1 MSINSCFSLSV
12 PAYSTFV
19 SYCLITHSNQHLPMK
34 IPPSIQHWRKKIT
47 QALTGRLGQSR
58 RPIHNPTNCSPTPIH
73 RILIIR
79 PNHRLGNTLLITPI
93 VAEMQQLF
101 PTATVDLFVKGGIAS
116 EVFREYPQVDRI
128 MALPK
133 KHFKALGTY
142 LWTWIRLRMR
152 SYDLVI
158 NSVSHS
164 SSGRLATAW
173 ARGTYKWY
181 GDRNDSLQALRT
193 QLIPHMA
200 HGLVMDF
207 RTFWTPQTL
216 FMTPRPLP
224 LMDLKLSAAE
234 KAVGKAILSTLVP
247 TGRKTIALFT
257 FATGAK
263 CYPPEWWIPF
273 YQRLQTEFPEYNF
286 IEILPAENVSQ
297 IDFAAPTLYSKSIR
311 EMAAVIAN
319 CSLFLGAD
327 SGVMHL
333 ASAAL
338 TPTVG
343 LFQVTDPAL
352 YGPYGNHSF
361 AADTRV
367 MTTAS
372 LLEQMRQTLLLI
384 ER

>member
-1 MSINSCFSLSV
+1 MKLS
-12 PAYSTFV
+12 PT
-19 SYCLITHSNQHLPMK
+19 
-34 IPPSIQHWRKKIT
+34 IQHWRKKLT
-47 QALTGRLGQSR
+47 QAVTGRLGQSR
-58 RPIHNPTNCSPTPIH
+58 RPMHNPSNCTPTPIR

-93 VAEMQQLF
+93 VAEMEQLF

-128 MALPK
+128 LALPK

-142 LWTWIRLRMR
+142 LWTWVRLRMR
-152 SYDLVI
+152 AYDLVI

-173 ARGTYKWY
+173 ARGKYKWY
-181 GDRNDSLQALRT
+181 GDRNENVQVLRS

-224 LMDLKLSAAE
+224 LMDVKLSVAE
-234 KAVGKAILSTLVP
+234 KNMGRALLDSLVP
-247 TGRKTIALFT
+247 NEKKTIALFT
-257 FATGAK
+257 YATGAK
-263 CYPPEWWIPF
+263 CYSPEWWIPF
-273 YQRLQTEFPEYNF
+273 YQRLQTEFPNYQF
-286 IEILPAENVSQ
+286 IEILPAEHVSQ

-319 CSLFLGAD
+319 CTLFIGAD

-343 LFQVTDPAL
+343 LFQVTDPAV

-367 MTTAS
+367 MTTEI
-372 LLEQMRQTLLLI
+372 LLERIHQTLGHI
-384 ER
+384 ARENAQRMWPKVA

>member
-1 MSINSCFSLSV
+1 MKLS
-12 PAYSTFV
+12 PT
-19 SYCLITHSNQHLPMK
+19 
-34 IPPSIQHWRKKIT
+34 IQHWRKKLT
-47 QALTGRLGQSR
+47 QAVTGRLGQSR
-58 RPIHNPTNCSPTPIH
+58 RPMHNPSNCTPTSIR

-93 VAEMQQLF
+93 VAEMEQLF
-101 PTATVDLFVKGGIAS
+101 PTASVDLFVKGGIAS

-128 MALPK
+128 LALPK

-142 LWTWIRLRMR
+142 LWTWVRLRMR
-152 SYDLVI
+152 AYDLVI

-181 GDRNDSLQALRT
+181 GDRNENVQVLRS
-193 QLIPHMA
+193 QQIPHMA
-200 HGLVMDF
+200 HDLVMYF
-207 RTFWTPQTL
+207 RTFWIPQKL

-224 LMDLKLSAAE
+224 LMDIKLSVAE
-234 KAVGKAILSTLVP
+234 KNM
-247 TGRKTIALFT
+247 GRALLDSMVSNEKKTIALFT
-257 FATGAK
+257 YATGAK
-263 CYPPEWWIPF
+263 CYSPEWWIPF
-273 YQRLQTEFPEYNF
+273 YQRLQTEFPKYQF
-286 IEILPAENVSQ
+286 IEILPAEHVSQ

-319 CSLFLGAD
+319 CTLFIGAD

-343 LFQVTDPAL
+343 LFQVTDPAV
-352 YGPYGNHSF
+352 YGP
-361 AADTRV
+361 
-367 MTTAS
+367 
-372 LLEQMRQTLLLI
+372 
-384 ER
+384 

>member
-1 MSINSCFSLSV
+1 MKV
-12 PAYSTFV
+12 PA
-19 SYCLITHSNQHLPMK
+19 Q
-34 IPPSIQHWRKKIT
+34 IQHWRKKMT
-47 QALTGRLGQSR
+47 QSLTGRLGQSL
-58 RPIHNPTNCSPTPIH
+58 RPLHTPSNCTSIPIR

-101 PTATVDLFVKGGIAS
+101 PNATVDLFVKGGIAK

-128 MALPK
+128 LALPK

-142 LWTWIRLRMR
+142 LWTWIRLPMH

-158 NSVSHS
+158 NTVSHS

-181 GDRNDSLQALRT
+181 GDRNERLHAIHY

-207 RTFWTPQTL
+207 RTFWIPQVL

-224 LMDLKLSAAE
+224 LMDIKLSVAE
-234 KAVGKAILSTLVP
+234 KNMGKAILASLVP
-247 TGRKTIALFT
+247 SGKKTIALFT
-257 FATGAK
+257 FATGTK
-263 CYPPEWWIPF
+263 CYTPEWWIPF
-273 YQRLQTEFPEYNF
+273 YQRLQTEFPDYQF

-297 IDFAAPTLYSKSIR
+297 IDFAAPTFYSKSIR

-319 CSLFLGAD
+319 CSLFIGAD

-333 ASAAL
+333 ASATL

-343 LFQVTDPAL
+343 LFQVTDPSE

-361 AADTRV
+361 VADTRV
-367 MTTAS
+367 ITTET
-372 LLEQMRQTLLLI
+372 LLEQIHQTLHLI
-384 ER
+384 DRENANRIWPKVA